1 MYAAVTCPRTMPGM
15 ETTPSERPLPR
26 YDRTLTAAGVR
37 KVWSES
43 LSDAGTH
50 GQHLLITRYR
60 KPAAVLVQLSWYR
73 RAKAVI
79 TAPEPRH
86 VASEEA
92 RDTAARQLT
101 DISEHDV
108 HVVITVGAHQ
118 VAALVPVGWH
128 TEAQRTLESDSADVA
143 DAEPDSS
150 AAE

>member
-1 MYAAVTCPRTMPGM
+1 M
-15 ETTPSERPLPR
+15 ETTPDERTLPR

-73 RAKAVI
+73 RAKEAI
-79 TAPEPRH
+79 TAPQPRH

-92 RDTAARQLT
+92 RDTTARQLT

-128 TEAQRTLESDSADVA
+128 TEAQRTLESDSADAA